1 MLDREIYGLMAA
13 LGIALALFFFF
24 FYWINL
30 VRSNIKLRK
39 RCGDDD
45 DMSDYIRSQRIRA
58 ILVFLLEIVLVG
70 ALYLVKEKLLY

>member
-1 MLDREIYGLMAA
+1 MLDREIYGIIAA

-39 RCGDDD
+39 HCGDDE
-45 DMSDYIRSQRIRA
+45 DMRGYIRSQSLRA
-58 ILVFLLEIVLVG
+58 ILVFLLELVLLG
-70 ALYLVKEKLLY
+70 AMYLVKEKLLY